1 MSEENVEV
9 VRRLYEAVA
18 RRDTETALS
27 LYHPEIEF
35 DGRRS
40 RWAEMIGEPFKRF
53 HGVDALRA
61 WAREYYSA
69 WEDLDDH
76 LDEVIDAGDDR
87 VISIVTTRGRGRTSG
102 IEVELTDNAGVWT
115 IQDGL
120 IVKVVWYSSPAEAF
134 EAVGLT
140 R

>member
-18 RRDTETALS
+18 RRDTEAALS

-35 DGRRS
+35 DGRRH
-40 RWAEMIGEPFKRF
+40 RWSEIIGEPYERF
-53 HGVDALRA
+53 HGIDALRA

-76 LDEVIDAGDDR
+76 LDEVIDAGGDQ
-87 VISIVTTRGRGRTSG
+87 VVAIVTTRGRGRASG
-102 IEVELTDNAGVWT
+102 IDVELTGSAGVWT
-115 IQDGL
+115 IEDGL
-120 IVKVVWYSSPAEAF
+120 IVKVVWYSTVEDALEA
-134 EAVGLT
+134 AGLSK
-140 R
+140 

>member
-18 RRDTETALS
+18 RRDTEAALS

-35 DGRRS
+35 DGS
-40 RWAEMIGEPFKRF
+40 RHRWSELLGGKYERF
-53 HGVDALRA
+53 RGTEALRS

-76 LDEVIDAGDDR
+76 LDEVIDAGGDQ
-87 VISIVTTRGRGRTSG
+87 VVSIVTTRGRGRASG
-102 IEVELTDNAGVWT
+102 IDVELAGSAGVWT
-115 IQDGL
+115 VRDGL
-120 IVKVVWYSSPAEAF
+120 IVKVVWYSTAEDALG
-134 EAVGLT
+134 AVGLSQ
-140 R
+140 